1 MLLSEAMK
9 GQDTYTL
16 PAIFPVIAPGIIV
29 TLYSLAALT
38 IALNSFSKS
47 FYEFCKPQLWQTDNI
62 YLVVVRDVMNHLSYA
77 LKCFLII
84 F

>member
-16 PAIFPVIAPGIIV
+16 PPIFPVNAPGIIV

-38 IALNSFSKS
+38 VALIPFQNLFTSFVN
-47 FYEFCKPQLWQTDNI
+47 P
-62 YLVVVRDVMNHLSYA
+62 A
-77 LKCFLII
+77 LADR
-84 F
+84 

>member
-16 PAIFPVIAPGIIV
+16 PAIFPVNAHGIIV

-38 IALNSFSKS
+38 IALNSFSKFFTS
-47 FYEFCKPQLWQTDNI
+47 F
-62 YLVVVRDVMNHLSYA
+62 VNHNSGRQ
-77 LKCFLII
+77 ITSI
-84 F
+84 